1 MNIKGKSSLLFFKLL
16 IMIRTK
22 TLLPIVLA
30 GVLLIATVSC
40 DKDDD
45 KPLSNKYNI
54 TGSANGAQEVPAVT
68 TSGTGTITAVYDAD
82 NNKLDYTINWTGLS
96 GNVNNMHFHGPADPT
111 ISAGV
116 QIGITGWPA
125 AMAGSVTGTATLD
138 ATQETDL
145 LAGKWYYNIHTTFKG
160 SGEIRG
166 NLTAVR
172 Q

>member
-1 MNIKGKSSLLFFKLL
+1 MISTKLFSSLLLSGGLFL
-16 IMIRTK
+16 MIT
-22 TLLPIVLA
+22 TL
-30 GVLLIATVSC
+30 SC
-40 DKDDD
+40 NKDDD
-45 KPLSNKYNI
+45 PPSNKYNV
-54 TGSANGAQEVPAVT
+54 TGTATGAQEVPAVT

-82 NNKLDYTINWTGLS
+82 NSKLDYTITWTGLT
-96 GNVNNMHFHGPADPT
+96 GTVNNMHFHGPADPT

-116 QIGITGWPA
+116 QIAITGWPTT
-125 AMAGSVTGTATLD
+125 MAGTVSGTATLD
-138 ATQETDL
+138 DTQEADL